1 MAKTKNPIP
10 PGIHTVTP
18 YLMVKDARKAIQF
31 YKEAFG
37 AEEVTVMEIDGKV
50 LHANIKIGNSHI
62 FISEECPEM
71 GKFGAETRGFATS
84 SLLIYVADVDG
95 AFEQAVKAG
104 CKVGMPVG
112 DMFWGDRYCHVTDPF
127 GQEWSIATHK
137 EDLTPEEIAA
147 NFKEAMKNM
156 AACAST

>member
-37 AEEVTVMEIDGKV
+37 AEEVTVMEIEGKV
-50 LHANIKIGNSHI
+50 MHANIKIGDSHI
-62 FISEECPEM
+62 FMSEECPEM

-84 SLLIYVADVDG
+84 SLLIYVTDVDG
-95 AFEQAVKAG
+95 AFEKAVKAG

-156 AACAST
+156 AACASK